1 MRDAGC
7 DKMVGLARLG
17 CRRTGPSLADCT
29 MRAGCGKG
37 GFSFSLPDTSE
48 LVILSAAGA
57 KDLLFRRCEDLFRAP
72 QARTTYVAAS
82 KNSRSFARARAA
94 RALRMT
100 SAASPREKKMENQG
114 IGGVVS
120 LFPPS
125 ESERVC
131 HPERRRREGSAFP

>member
-7 DKMVGLARLG
+7 GMRQDGTACKTWVPSD
-17 CRRTGPSLADCT
+17 GPSLADCT

-37 GFSFSLPDTSE
+37 GFSFSLPDPSE

-57 KDLLFRRCEDLFRAP
+57 KDLLFRRCEDLFRAPQARGTCFPMDARTFFGCRRREDLFRAP

-100 SAASPREKKMENQG
+100 TPHA
-114 IGGVVS
+114 VS
-120 LFPPS
+120 GK
-125 ESERVC
+125 R
-131 HPERRRREGSAFP
+131 

>member
-7 DKMVGLARLG
+7 GMRQDGTACKTWVPSD
-17 CRRTGPSLADCT
+17 GPSLADCT

-100 SAASPREKKMENQG
+100 TPHA
-114 IGGVVS
+114 VS
-120 LFPPS
+120 GK
-125 ESERVC
+125 RG
-131 HPERRRREGSAFP
+131 ERRVMTAACKSGGRYALARACPSHGPSTS